1 MTNKMKAKKPKN
13 NVRIIDIKPLLYYGS
28 PVVKGEIT
36 DEIKKYP
43 RTIDS
48 LKKVKNIEYAAEVPT

>member
-1 MTNKMKAKKPKN
+1 MRKPKPKKPKKKK
-13 NVRIIDIKPLLYYGS
+13 VIISTKPCEYLGLS
-28 PVVKGEIT
+28 VVKGEIT

-48 LKKVKNIEYAAEVPT
+48 LKKVKNIVYATEVPT